1 MNKQHKIPVIYIL
14 SNGRSGSTLLDL
26 LLGTHPNTW
35 TLGEAQNL
43 PWELGTPGALCGCG
57 ASLRECDFWAPL
69 LSPIPLDASPPIEFF
84 RESKGGG
91 KVLRWRLLPGLWRG
105 TVSSRQIQQQIKE
118 YGKVN
123 AEYFSIVR
131 EAAEERGYR
140 IKWLVDASKDV
151 YRLYFLQKSGLF
163 DIRVIHLT
171 KDPRAFVYSMIKRW
185 LPGGKR
191 KALRMTGRWIVEN
204 AIGLRLLS
212 TAFEEGQSR
221 LLHYEDLASRPQ
233 ETISVLGNWLGLEA
247 SGFATSDFRDIEN
260 HAVSGNKM
268 RWEDTE
274 IRLDDRWKQLLP
286 KTYAQIVYGLTW
298 PVRKQLGY

>member
-1 MNKQHKIPVIYIL
+1 M
-14 SNGRSGSTLLDL
+14 
-26 LLGTHPNTW
+26 
-35 TLGEAQNL
+35 
-43 PWELGTPGALCGCG
+43 
-57 ASLRECDFWAPL
+57 
-69 LSPIPLDASPPIEFF
+69 
-84 RESKGGG
+84 
-91 KVLRWRLLPGLWRG
+91 LRWRLLPELWHG
-105 TVSSRQIQQQIKE
+105 AISSHQIQQEIKE
-118 YGKVN
+118 YGRVN

-151 YRLYFLQKSGLF
+151 YRLYFLQASGLF

-185 LPGGKR
+185 LPDGKR

-204 AIGLRLLS
+204 AIGSRLLS
-212 TAFEEGQSR
+212 AAFEEEQSR

-233 ETISVLGNWLGLEA
+233 ESMSVLGNWLGLEA
-247 SGFATSDFRDIEN
+247 SGFSSSDFRDIEN

-274 IRLDDRWKQLLP
+274 IQLDDKWKWLLP
-286 KTYAQIVYGLTW
+286 KTYAWAVYGLTW
-298 PVRKQLGY
+298 PVRKWLAY